1 MNAELFSNQGNY
13 DDMQDRSGQTALYL
27 FAILMLMILALVG
40 WLIYQDYAASMQVT
54 ANTHAALKH
63 GVSAEDAAFCFS
75 GGGELQLSAT
85 NPRNGRCATVATM
98 LSKFFIRIQEPDGNE
113 VTMFCK
119 EKMACIDQVKQY
131 LRNRGYEIR

>member
-1 MNAELFSNQGNY
+1 MNAELYSGQGDY
-13 DDMQDRSGQTALYL
+13 DDMQDRSGQTALY
-27 FAILMLMILALVG
+27 FFMIMMLVILALVG
-40 WLIYQDYAASMQVT
+40 WLIYQEHQASMQIT

-63 GVSAEDAAFCFS
+63 GVSADQAAFCFN

-119 EKMACIDQVKQY
+119 EKMQCIDQVKQY
-131 LRNRGYEIR
+131 LRNRGYDIH

>member
-1 MNAELFSNQGNY
+1 MNATAFYSSQGS
-13 DDMQDRSGQTALYL
+13 QRKSGHATIFLVV
-27 FAILMLMILALVG
+27 LAFLAVG
-40 WLIYQDYAASMQVT
+40 AAFWTVT
-54 ANTHAALKH
+54 AGQAQISPTTHAALKH
-63 GVSAEDAAFCFS
+63 GVSADQAAFCFS

-119 EKMACIDQVKQY
+119 EKMQCIDQVKQY
-131 LRNRGYEIR
+131 LKNRGYDIH

>member
-1 MNAELFSNQGNY
+1 MNATAFYSTKGSQ
-13 DDMQDRSGQTALYL
+13 RKSGHANILLVVLAFLAVGAALWA
-27 FAILMLMILALVG
+27 FAAGQAQI
-40 WLIYQDYAASMQVT
+40 S

-63 GVSAEDAAFCFS
+63 GVSADQAAFCFS

-85 NPRNGRCATVATM
+85 NPVNGRCATVARM

-119 EKMACIDQVKQY
+119 EKMACIEQVKQY